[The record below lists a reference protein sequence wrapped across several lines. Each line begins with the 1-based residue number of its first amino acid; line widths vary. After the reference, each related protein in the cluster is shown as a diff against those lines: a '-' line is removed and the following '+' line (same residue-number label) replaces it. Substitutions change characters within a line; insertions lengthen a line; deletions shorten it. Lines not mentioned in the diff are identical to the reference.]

1 MGELWGQPF
10 LRVFLVA
17 VLMFGI
23 GFYPLMHQMVVP
35 PAAESQCFFGQV
47 AGSRCLHQSRW
58 LFRQAVT
65 AIAISPDGTL
75 LASAYRDQIHLWD
88 LTQARRIQVLRGH
101 HHWVSSLA
109 FHPKRGLAPELPSKG
124 NSPTL
129 ASSSLD
135 QTIRLWDLETSKTI
149 ATLPSGRM
157 TQLSFS
163 PDGRSLLSASRF
175 LHWADGTVSV
185 GGVHVWDLTTQRLQQ
200 IQGEGAIQAF
210 ALSSDGQWLA
220 IAGDS
225 LQLWQKTNQQWIDQP
240 ENLAPISQLT
250 FTPDHQ
256 WLVGGGPALQWWQ
269 VPTGQPVQV
278 IRSRVTTLA
287 LSPDGQTLLT
297 TNGGTL
303 YFWQMRSRRFLGG
316 IRASA
321 YGRVQGVFAL
331 GGQAVIS
338 AGSDG
343 IRLWWEVA
351 AP

>member
-1 MGELWGQPF
+1 MGEPWGKQF
-10 LRVFLVA
+10 LRVCLVA
-17 VLMFGI
+17 ALMFGI
-23 GFYPLMHQMVVP
+23 GFYPLMHQIVAP
-35 PAAESQCFFGQV
+35 PAVESRCLFGQV
-47 AGSRCLHQSRW
+47 AGSRCLHQSRR

-65 AIAISPDGTL
+65 AIAVSPDGTL

-88 LTQARRIQVLRGH
+88 LAQARRIKILRGH
-101 HHWVSSLA
+101 RHWVSSLA
-109 FHPKRGLAPELPSKG
+109 FHPKWGLAPDLYGKRNTPI
-124 NSPTL
+124 L

-135 QTIRLWDLETSKTI
+135 QTIRLWDLETSETI

-163 PDGRSLLSASRF
+163 PDGRSLLGASQF
-175 LHWADGTVSV
+175 LDWADGTVGV
-185 GGVHVWDLTTQRLQQ
+185 GGVHIWDLTTQRLQQ
-200 IQGEGAIQAF
+200 IQGVGAIKAF

-225 LQLWQKTNQQWIDQP
+225 LQLWRKLEQPLIDQS
-240 ENLAPISQLT
+240 ENPAAITDLT
-250 FTPDHQ
+250 FAPDNR
-256 WLVGGGPALQWWQ
+256 LLIGGPTLRWWQ

-278 IRSRVTTLA
+278 IRSQVASLA

-297 TNGGTL
+297 ANGGTL
-303 YFWQMRSRRFLGG
+303 YFWQLSSRRFLGG
-316 IRASA
+316 IRASE

-351 AP
+351 MP